1 VADSDDDAP
10 EGGEAAALR
19 ELVSSEGWRRFAE
32 FVGKEWG
39 DTACIQKIT
48 AALTARVAAGDEDG
62 ERQTS
67 TQILAA
73 QREIRKLLAWPTA
86 RIAALKAP
94 RPKRSPLEA
103 LRRIGR

>member
-1 VADSDDDAP
+1 VADEDDAP

-19 ELVSSEGWRRFAE
+19 ELVASEGWKRFSE

-48 AALTARVAAGDEDG
+48 AALSGRVAVGDEDG

-86 RIAALKAP
+86 RLAVLKGP
-94 RPKRSPLEA
+94 KPKRSPLEA